1 MALLEHSE
9 DIFTGM
15 KVVDAGYRV
24 DYLPLPLAAGST
36 PDNTAA
42 LASQQ
47 YRWARGNFA
56 LAGTPLFKRMRLHP
70 MQRLGLWDGWIFY
83 VTSALSPLV
92 ALFVPVVSLA
102 QAPEAITLAPSAD
115 GAAGDCSP
123 SSTSSRDG
131 CSSPTDGH
139 RGASG

>member
-24 DYLPLPLAAGST
+24 DYLPLPLASGST

-92 ALFVPVVSLA
+92 ALFVPIVSLA
-102 QAPEAITLAPSAD
+102 QAPEAITLAPSAMVLPALFTEFYLQPRWLHLSD
-115 GAAGDCSP
+115 GRACDV
-123 SSTSSRDG
+123 
-131 CSSPTDGH
+131 
-139 RGASG
+139 SG